1 MDAKTAFFYLFAVVL
16 LFAAF
21 RVVTARNPVHAV
33 LNLILAFSQAAAIW
47 LLLKAEF
54 LAIAL
59 ILVYLGAVMVLFLF
73 VVMMLDIRID
83 ALRQGFW
90 KHFPLAA
97 FIGALIVFEMGM
109 VLMGGFSSVDEP
121 KAIATT
127 VLNAAGQPE
136 AYSNTKELGR
146 LLYTEYLYPIE
157 IAASILL
164 VAMIAAIALTLR
176 QRKDSKAIDPSVQV
190 RVRAQDRMQL
200 VKMAATRAPQA
211 QGQEGAGDAAAQEA
225 KA

>member
-1 MDAKTAFFYLFAVVL
+1 MDAKTGFFYFFAVVL

-21 RVVTARNPVHAV
+21 RVITARNPVHAV
-33 LNLILAFSQAAAIW
+33 LFLILAFSQAAAVW

-59 ILVYLGAVMVLFLF
+59 VLVYLGAVMVLFLF

-83 ALRQGFW
+83 TARKGFW

-97 FIGALIVFEMGM
+97 TIGALIALEMAA
-109 VLMGGFSSVDEP
+109 VLMGGFRGMEEP
-121 KAIATT
+121 KAAIAA
-127 VLNAAGQPE
+127 VNAAGQVIQH
-136 AYSNTKELGR
+136 SNTKALGI
-146 LLYTEYLYPIE
+146 LLYTEYLYPLE
-157 IAASILL
+157 IAAVILL

-176 QRKDSKAIDPSVQV
+176 QRKDSKALNPSAQV
-190 RVRAQDRMQL
+190 RVRASDRLQV
-200 VKMAATRAPQA
+200 VKVAVTQKPTPEVSVEPSA
-211 QGQEGAGDAAAQEA
+211 EEK